1 MKDSLLVDILRS
13 EQTVFSSQELLLL
26 WGKSDTDQLKA
37 RISYYI
43 KKGYLYHLR
52 RGLYA
57 KSTDYNR
64 FEVATRIMSPSY
76 ISFET
81 VLLQAGVIFQYY
93 DEIFVATY
101 RTRTVIC
108 DGFTY
113 SYRTLKD
120 ALLSNVTGITVKPS
134 YSIATPE
141 RAFLDMVYLH
151 KGYYFDNLSALNWN
165 KVYELLPLYHNKRM
179 EKNVDTYHQRVLEG
193 EEHDYR

>member
-1 MKDSLLVDILRS
+1 MKDTLLTDILRAQ
-13 EQTVFSSQELLLL
+13 QTVFSFKELFLM
-26 WGKSDTDQLKA
+26 WGKSDPDQLKS

-57 KSTDYNR
+57 KSKDYNR
-64 FEVATRIMSPSY
+64 FEVATKIMSPSY

-93 DEIFVATY
+93 EQIFVASY
-101 RTRTVIC
+101 RTRTIIC
-108 DGFTY
+108 DGHTY
-113 SYRTLKD
+113 TYRTLKD
-120 ALLSNVTGITVKPS
+120 ALLTNIMGIIIKPY

-151 KGYYFDNLSALNWN
+151 KGYYFDNLSALNWP
-165 KVYELLPLYHNKRM
+165 KVYELLPIYHNKRM
-179 EKNVDTYHQRVLEG
+179 EKSINTYHQRVLEG